1 MIILRALR
9 PTSGQQLQFDSSTGV
24 CETVSRPFGLLIL
37 CLTLAACGGGGGD
50 NGAAAGATP
59 PTVGLEFPRNDQVP
73 DGQTVRFKF
82 TSPQTRGLPIYGPG
96 GNGVT
101 YIFKVLPR
109 QQTGYYTTFFWGNDD
124 GKGSLD
130 TFFWKNG
137 AESDTYYGAHPYP
150 DSASPDGTTHSW
162 EISAGGGDVLNGAVD
177 NGRWHTQALRVW
189 RDANGNKH
197 HEFYWDLPFT
207 DSGHVVA
214 YVGPTTYGEMN
225 PPEPAVTFGDA
236 PWQPGKELCS
246 CVLRGIQIYSSLLSP
261 TDIQKEIASPQSTQ
275 AGSASIWYLNLNPT
289 PSDISDQSG
298 QGHHPEWVGDKRPN
312 LWRE

>member
-1 MIILRALR
+1 MIAFRELRYALENQVQF
-9 PTSGQQLQFDSSTGV
+9 SGAAGIRGTATRSV
-24 CETVSRPFGLLIL
+24 GLLL
-37 CLTLAACGGGGGD
+37 LSLTIAACGGGGSSNSGQPAVMV
-50 NGAAAGATP
+50 NF
-59 PTVGLEFPRNDQVP
+59 GLEFPRNDQVP

-82 TSPQTRGLPIYGPG
+82 TDPHTRGLPIYGPG

-101 YIFKVLPR
+101 YIFRVLPK
-109 QQTGYYTTFFWGNDD
+109 QHTGYYTTFFWGNDD
-124 GKGSLD
+124 GKENLD

-137 AESDTYYGAHPYP
+137 FTESDTYYGAHPYP

-177 NGRWHTQALRVW
+177 YGRWHIQALRVW

-207 DSGHVVA
+207 DPGHVVT

-225 PPEPAVTFGDA
+225 PPEPALTFGDA

-246 CVLRGIQIYSSLLSP
+246 CVLRGIQIYASLLSP
-261 TDIQKEIASPQSTQ
+261 TDIQQEIASPQSTQ

-289 PSDISDQSG
+289 PTDILDKSG
-298 QGHHPEWVGDKRPN
+298 KGHDPEWVGNERPS
-312 LWRE
+312 LWSQ